1 MPQKYV
7 DATGM
12 SIKMEVMVEILIWKI
27 SGIDG

>member
-1 MPQKYV
+1 MPKKYV

-12 SIKMEVMVEILIWKI
+12 SIKMEVTVEILIWKI